1 MTPRFRIARAILL
14 ISYVCCSL
22 VSISSGQ
29 AVAERGH
36 PLFRYYTTRDFQG
49 PDQVW
54 VGLQD
59 ERGLMLFGSNGCV
72 LSFDGLRWRR
82 TVIPNA
88 QFVRGLA
95 VDQAGKI
102 WVAGLD
108 VIGTLQLQNGS
119 YQFRS
124 LTEQIPESFK
134 PFRAVWDVFPDGDTI
149 YFAVDNGLLFWRG
162 GRFGAITWPSE
173 AEDSWFVSGTPK
185 HLFVHARGQPL
196 YELVKGEFVVAA
208 DSQLLRESKVSRAVD
223 LPGGDTLLLTPD
235 RGIFRLQGSE
245 VQPFPTDPICRSGR
259 LMAGALVAP
268 DMLALAV
275 RGRGL
280 AFIDLAGRLVGTF
293 LEENGFPDTAMLNL
307 VTDRDGGLWVCG
319 ETGLT
324 RVVLKPDYQFFDSLN
339 GLGRGKVNDVRRYR
353 GTVYAAAKD
362 GLFRLEPNGGGLPSR
377 FRRLQGMS
385 SDVWLLEEVSQGL
398 LAGAWEGMYCLQENR
413 VKVLTSRQRSV
424 TSMLAS
430 TRFRGVVL
438 VGMQDGLG
446 VLEDRQGTVVPLE
459 RLRDFSEDVRSLA
472 ETPEGDL
479 LVGTLG
485 SGFFRVHVDNLEAL
499 RAGHARIERIVL
511 PGNLGGSKQETH
523 IVAWGGSYLFGLGT
537 ELYRF
542 DPANQKFSEFR
553 LTPKLEHETI
563 QLIVAGR
570 GAPQRLWLVSAPV
583 QNDGGGSGV
592 EKVWQVAASG
602 QRGALPGS
610 VVRFV
615 GEVKSIREEE
625 YSGEPVA
632 WISGT
637 YGVVRV
643 KLATEAATPP
653 SGFSIYPEEA
663 FAEDGR
669 LIDLPGPS
677 GTLIVPFSQ
686 RDFQLRFGTDRFGE
700 GEVLRFQARLDGPSS
715 SHSIPL
721 SDEPIWHSGALG
733 EGKYRLHVVA
743 VDSDGVQSREFS
755 LAFIIRPP
763 WFRTWWACLAYGA
776 VCALAVALLV
786 RLRVYQLQQR
796 QKALMA
802 LVEQRTRALRES
814 QLHLKEA
821 KEAAEAANLAKSRF
835 LANMSHE
842 LRTPLNS
849 ILGFSRLALRDPK
862 LPEAQKRRLGS
873 VYTSGEHL
881 LQMINEL
888 LDVSRIEA
896 GSVSVN
902 MVPVEIRAFITGL
915 AEEFELKAEPGLVRF
930 RAEIALEEPVWT
942 LTDPLRLRQV
952 LTNLLNNAFKF
963 TRAGSVTLSTRRD
976 GDRIVF
982 EVRDTGLGIPPGELA
997 RVFEPFFQAS
1007 NHSEHQQGV
1016 GLGLHICRRLV
1027 EVLNGEITVES
1038 TVRRGSVFRVV
1049 LPVKHWSEPH
1059 NLAQPLRKVVGY
1071 EGRKRR
1077 VLVVD
1082 DDPQNRA
1089 MLGELLGVLGFAALC
1104 MDSPSGAVKLLSSPE
1119 RFDVLISDLRMPG
1132 EDGFAVISTLGNL
1145 GLSGTMLKVATSASV
1160 YEEDR
1165 AEAIRH
1171 GFDEFL
1177 PKPVREEELIE
1188 LLGRRLGLKWVYEG
1202 PVPEAGT
1209 AAAPSSSPLLPS
1221 AGEGGAS
1228 TSLPR
1233 MEVLALLKA
1242 AQVGDVTAVSGC
1254 LKRLKRQFPQHQLVY
1269 SRLEA
1274 LLREFR
1280 MRSIEEFLEGMAGAN
1295 PVMQSD
1301 AGADGSRNRGGEQR
1315 CAKEG
1320 GSGEAG

>member
-1 MTPRFRIARAILL
+1 MTPQFRIVRAILL
-14 ISYVCCSL
+14 IVYVCCSL
-22 VSISSGQ
+22 VSISLSQ
-29 AVAERGH
+29 AVSERGR

-108 VIGTLQLQNGS
+108 VIGTLQLQNGT

-124 LTEQIPESFK
+124 LTEQVPESCK
-134 PFRAVWDVFPDGDTI
+134 PFRAVWDVFPDGDTV

-162 GRFGAITWPSE
+162 ARFGAISWPAE

-196 YELVKGEFVVAA
+196 YELVKGGFVVAA
-208 DSQLLRESKVSRAVD
+208 DSELLRKTKVSRAVD

-245 VQPFPTDPICRSGR
+245 IQPFPTEADAICQSGR
-259 LMAGALVAP
+259 LMAGVLVAP

-280 AFIDLAGRLVGTF
+280 AFIDLSGRLVGTF

-339 GLGRGKVNDVRRYR
+339 GLGRGKVNDVRRYQ

-377 FRRLQGMS
+377 FRRVQGIS
-385 SDVWLLEEVSQGL
+385 SDIWLLEEVSQGL
-398 LAGAWEGMYCLQENR
+398 LAGAWEGIYYLQENQ
-413 VKVLTSRQRSV
+413 VKQLTSRQRSV
-424 TSMLAS
+424 TSMLVS
-430 TRFRGVVL
+430 TRFRGVVF

-472 ETPEGDL
+472 ETPGGDL

-485 SGFFRVHVDNLEAL
+485 SGLFRVHMENLGAL
-499 RAGHARIERIVL
+499 RTGRARIERIAL
-511 PGNLGGSKQETH
+511 PGGLGSSKQETH
-523 IVAWGGSYLFGLGT
+523 IVAWGESYLFGLGA

-542 DPANQKFSEFR
+542 DPGSLQFSEFG

-570 GAPQRLWLVSAPV
+570 GAPRRLWLVSAPV
-583 QNDGGGSGV
+583 ENDGGGSGV
-592 EKVWQVAASG
+592 EKVWRVAASG
-602 QRGALPGS
+602 QREALPSS
-610 VVRFV
+610 VVQFV

-625 YSGEPVA
+625 YPGGPVA

-637 YGVVRV
+637 YGLVRAN
-643 KLATEAATPP
+643 LPTEVATPP
-653 SGFSIYPEEA
+653 SSFNIYPEEA

-669 LIDLPGPS
+669 SIDLPDAS
-677 GTLIVPFSQ
+677 KTLIIPFSQ

-700 GEVLRFQARLDGPSS
+700 GEVLRFQARLDGRSS
-715 SHSIPL
+715 SHSTPI
-721 SDEPIWHSGALG
+721 SDEPIWHAGALG
-733 EGKYRLHVVA
+733 EGNYRLHVVA

-755 LAFIIRPP
+755 LAFMVRPP
-763 WFRTWWACLAYGA
+763 WFRTWWACLTYGA

-786 RLRVYQLQQR
+786 RLRVYQLKR
-796 QKALMA
+796 REKALMA

-814 QLHLKEA
+814 ELHLKEA

-849 ILGFSRLALRDPK
+849 ILGFSRLALRDPE
-862 LPEAQKRRLGS
+862 LPEPQKRRLSS

-902 MVPVEIRAFITGL
+902 MVPVEMRAFITGL
-915 AEEFELKAEPGLVRF
+915 AEEFELKAEPGPVRF
-930 RAEIALEEPVWT
+930 RAEIALQESAWT

-963 TRAGSVTLSTRRD
+963 TRAGSVTLSARRD
-976 GDRIVF
+976 GDRIIF
-982 EVRDTGLGIPPGELA
+982 EVRDTGLGIPPGEVA

-1027 EVLNGEITVES
+1027 EVLNGEIAVES
-1038 TVRRGSVFRVV
+1038 TLHHGSVFRVV
-1049 LPVKHWSEPH
+1049 LPVKHWSESH
-1059 NLAQPLRKVVGY
+1059 RLARPLRKVVGY

-1089 MLGELLGVLGFAALC
+1089 MLGELLAILGFDALC
-1104 MDSPSGAVKLLSSPE
+1104 MDSPAGAVKLLSSSE
-1119 RFDVLISDLRMPG
+1119 RFDVLISDLRMPSQ
-1132 EDGFAVISTLGNL
+1132 DGFAVISTLGTL
-1145 GLSGTMLKVATSASV
+1145 GLSATMLKVATSASV

-1165 AEAIRH
+1165 TEAIRH

-1177 PKPVREEELIE
+1177 PKPVREEELVE
-1188 LLGRRLGLKWVYEG
+1188 LLGRRLGLKWVYEE
-1202 PVPEAGT
+1202 PVPEAGS
-1209 AAAPSSSPLLPS
+1209 ASAPSSSPSLPL
-1221 AGEGGAS
+1221 AGEGGA
-1228 TSLPR
+1228 SLPR

-1254 LKRLKRQFPQHQLVY
+1254 LKRLKKQFPQHQLVY

-1280 MRSIEEFLEGMAGAN
+1280 MRSIEEFLEGMAGAD
-1295 PVMQSD
+1295 PVTESD
-1301 AGADGSRNRGGEQR
+1301 AGADGSQNRGWEQP
-1315 CAKEG
+1315 CAKEAG
-1320 GSGEAG
+1320 FGEAG